1 MFTTYVLFCS
11 LITGSCTEAI
21 DTRGPYDTQQQCVA
35 RAVEMAAEIS
45 QVAKEPQKFHYK
57 CKLELGKYD
66 YAA

>member
-21 DTRGPYDTQQQCVA
+21 DTEGPYRTQQECRI
-35 RAVEMAAEIS
+35 RAVEMAAAIS
-45 QVAKEPQKFHYK
+45 TVSQEPQRFHYK
-57 CKLELGKYD
+57 CELELGRYD

>member
-11 LITGSCTEAI
+11 LVTGSCAEAI
-21 DTRGPYDTQQQCVA
+21 DTQGPYQTQQECKT
-35 RAVEMAAEIS
+35 RAVEMAAAIS
-45 QVAKEPQKFHYK
+45 KMAQEPYEFHYK

>member
-21 DTRGPYDTQQQCVA
+21 DTYGPYQTRQECRI
-35 RAVEMAAEIS
+35 RAIEMAAAIS
-45 QVAKEPQKFHYK
+45 KVSQEPQQFHFK

-66 YAA
+66 NAA